1 MKEKIVNLIA
11 DHVEGMTAEE
21 IATFIEI
28 PPKQELGDYAF
39 PCFRL
44 AKTMHKAPNL
54 IAADIKEAIGDVDF
68 LDKIDVQGAY
78 LNFLRKERYLCPDYD
93 RSCIKGQ
100 LWWFRRR
107 CRQGYLY
114 RLLLAKRSKELPR
127 WTPQNYYHR

>member
-78 LNFLRKERYLCPDYD
+78 LNFFVKKDIFVQTMIEAALKDNFGCL
-93 RSCIKGQ
+93 
-100 LWWFRRR
+100 
-107 CRQGYLY
+107 LY
-114 RLLLAKRSKELPR
+114 TSPSPR
-127 WTPQNYYHR
+127 DCS

>member
-11 DHVEGMTAEE
+11 NHVEGMTAEE

-54 IAADIKEAIGDVDF
+54 IAADIKEAIG
-68 LDKIDVQGAY
+68 
-78 LNFLRKERYLCPDYD
+78 
-93 RSCIKGQ
+93 
-100 LWWFRRR
+100 
-107 CRQGYLY
+107 
-114 RLLLAKRSKELPR
+114 
-127 WTPQNYYHR
+127 

>member
-54 IAADIKEAIGDVDF
+54 IAADIIF
-68 LDKIDVQGAY
+68 SIRLM
-78 LNFLRKERYLCPDYD
+78 
-93 RSCIKGQ
+93 
-100 LWWFRRR
+100 FRV
-107 CRQGYLY
+107 
-114 RLLLAKRSKELPR
+114 
-127 WTPQNYYHR
+127 HI